1 VRLRALFP
9 CLRCARS
16 NKLDSD
22 ALCALSEHQIATA
35 WGLPQTVDVP
45 HATCAAITVS
55 QDSPLRC
62 VFAFFFAFL
71 SFFFP

>member
-1 VRLRALFP
+1 LRLRV
-9 CLRCARS
+9 LRFCFISCS

-22 ALCALSEHQIATA
+22 ALCALSEHDVATA

-62 VFAFFFAFL
+62 VFLRFFNASVAAL
-71 SFFFP
+71 R